1 MRAQR
6 KGHVRKG
13 SVLRV
18 EFPSPE
24 AMGSFAAEL
33 NAACAVSNAATPY
46 GAPLSWTPE
55 GGIVLPERVTAA
67 AAAPAK
73 PISLAS
79 RSTPVILSY
88 RLKHVALTQC
98 AESPLD
104 ASLCSAATLR
114 GLPPRVLASADKAV
128 GEQPL
133 VELVRGRCAGEKDG
147 GGLPYVAPPGLSSL
161 RESCHVRLKF
171 GVVDL
176 APPAKG
182 AKGASLPSSPRLPAT
197 LAAEAAFAVS
207 FFAALQAAP
216 AVQGSDP
223 NHPAKRLSDVVAQLA
238 AVGVTAQPLTPVFA
252 DASFVLVCAHKDC
265 GLGDAAA
272 KAAGIAPRVRY
283 GLKLS
288 ALTPHGG
295 LQAHAVLKAR
305 STVLLGRRRSDS
317 ELTSRVVGFLSRP
330 AKTAPA
336 RPGKPLLP
344 PAAFA
349 RDAAVPDLHAVARS
363 RALQAGLVHL
373 AATVS
378 LWLAATAQ
386 VPPASRGGDLLA
398 VDRAC
403 HSDAGGVFGRCG
415 AATSPRLLN
424 KWGTLLAARPRAVF
438 GAASMPRAARPGGAL
453 GLALSASNAALRRV
467 ARAFV
472 RHLVSPRVRAD
483 AFPGLSDAHVEA
495 VVAAALLATFS
506 ADSPAVAWRP
516 VPRPLPLVTIGGEP
530 AFFVEDRRPSH
541 SLALGPQGFVPVPVS
556 GPRFAAPEGAGM
568 RVAEADAASAD
579 ADAFLELEDGSGED
593 AEAEA
598 WASEDA
604 EAEAG
609 EDAEAWGGDGNGAEA
624 EAGSGAE
631 ALADTDA
638 EIAAWSCLSA
648 REGEE
653 AADPPANATEHAP
666 PVPRSQPGLLIA
678 GSRAVLQS
686 LDELRGMNEL
696 EDAASRRARALAAL
710 PICRAPR
717 DGEKGSRS
725 KAKKRLREKS
735 QAAAENTTTANATAA
750 NATAG
755 L

>member
-1 MRAQR
+1 MRAQKR
-6 KGHVRKG
+6 GQVRKG

-33 NAACAVSNAATPY
+33 NAACAVSNAVTPY

-55 GGIVLPERVTAA
+55 GGLVLPKRLAAA

-73 PISLAS
+73 PASLAS
-79 RSTPVILSY
+79 RSTPVLLSY

-104 ASLCSAATLR
+104 AAMCSAETLR
-114 GLPPRVLASADKAV
+114 GLPPRVLASSAKAV

-133 VELVRGRCAGEKDG
+133 VELVRGQCAGEKDG
-147 GGLPYVAPPGLSSL
+147 GGLPYVASPGLASL
-161 RESCHVRLKF
+161 RESCRVRLKF

-176 APPAKG
+176 APRAKRG

-207 FFAALQAAP
+207 FFAALAAAP

-238 AVGVTAQPLTPVFA
+238 AVGVSAQPLTPVFA
-252 DASFVLVCAHKDC
+252 DASFVLVCAYKDC
-265 GLGDAAA
+265 GLGNAAA

-288 ALTPHGG
+288 ALTPHSG
-295 LQAHAVLKAR
+295 LQAHAALTAR

-349 RDAAVPDLHAVARS
+349 RDAAVPDLHGVARS
-363 RALQAGLVHL
+363 HALQAGLVHL

-403 HSDAGGVFGRCG
+403 GSDAGGVFGRCG
-415 AATSPRLLN
+415 AAASPRLLN

-438 GAASMPRAARPGGAL
+438 GAASMPPAARPGGSL
-453 GLALSASNAALRRV
+453 GRALSASNAALRRV

-506 ADSPAVAWRP
+506 ADSPAAAWKP

-530 AFFVEDRRPSH
+530 AFFVEDRRPAH
-541 SLALGPQGFVPVPVS
+541 SLALGSQGFVPVPVS
-556 GPRFAAPEGAGM
+556 GPRFTASEGAEGAGM
-568 RVAEADAASAD
+568 RADEADAEAAAAD
-579 ADAFLELEDGSGED
+579 ADAFLELEEGSGEGT
-593 AEAEA
+593 E
-598 WASEDA
+598 
-604 EAEAG
+604 
-609 EDAEAWGGDGNGAEA
+609 AEAWGGEGTDAWVGEGTEA
-624 EAGSGAE
+624 V
-631 ALADTDA
+631 ALADVDA
-638 EIAAWSCLSA
+638 EIAAWSCLGA
-648 REGEE
+648 WEEGEAA
-653 AADPPANATEHAP
+653 AADPAAANATERAP
-666 PVPRSQPGLLIA
+666 RVPRSQPGLLIA

-686 LDELRGMNEL
+686 LDRLRGMNEL
-696 EDAASRRARALAAL
+696 QDAASRRALALAAL
-710 PICRAPR
+710 PTCRPPA
-717 DGEKGSRS
+717 K
-725 KAKKRLREKS
+725 KAKKRLRRKGT
-735 QAAAENTTTANATAA
+735 AAAANAAAA
-750 NATAG
+750 NATAVNATTG
-755 L
+755 